1 MSHRTRS
8 LELGESV
15 RGRRKELIVFVD
27 TEEGSW
33 CDMCKRRV
41 KVPLVA
47 MDGSVYGGPE
57 VCRPCILAL
66 MDDIMVEP
74 PVSAS
79 PDPPSSDDT

>member
-1 MSHRTRS
+1 
-8 LELGESV
+8 
-15 RGRRKELIVFVD
+15 
-27 TEEGSW
+27 
-33 CDMCKRRV
+33 MCKRRV
-41 KVPLVA
+41 KAPMLT
-47 MDGSVYGGPE
+47 MDGSGFGGPE